1 MAVLKQE
8 FELPA
13 EGSHRAVFVDFRELG
28 LLPSKWGEKP
38 TVDLVFELEE
48 EDSQGHRFIIHRK
61 CNRSLSSKPIKSNL
75 VKILEVLIGR
85 EWTLEDKYAGV
96 ETDELLGRPCNV
108 EVIHNIG
115 SAGGK
120 FANVKEITEPG
131 DNSSVIGR
139 RDYERGK
146 DGDDD
151 DND

>member
-1 MAVLKQE
+1 MALLKQE

-13 EGSHRAVFVDFRELG
+13 EKSHRAVFVDFRELG
-28 LLPSKWGEKP
+28 LQTTRYGEKP
-38 TVDLVFELEE
+38 TVDLLFELEE

-61 CNRSLSSKPIKSNL
+61 CNRSLSSKPIKSTL

-85 EWTLEDKYAGV
+85 EWTNEDKYTGV
-96 ETDELLGRPCNV
+96 EIDDLLGNPCNV
-108 EVIHNIG
+108 EVVHNIG

-131 DNSSVIGR
+131 DNSSVISR

-151 DND
+151 D